1 MARQQSVYRRFYL
14 HSKTKVIMM
23 TEEKYNLV
31 KMYER
36 SFKENWELPAVTD
49 YGTDVTLT
57 YGQLAINIE
66 KLHILFKECG
76 IKKNDKIAVM
86 GRNNSNWVAVF
97 LATIT
102 YGAII
107 VPILQDFRANDA
119 IHIINHSGSKLL
131 FISDIN
137 WEGIDLDQIPNV
149 LAAVSLNDWH
159 PISLAL
165 DPKKINY
172 DAIAALYK
180 KKHPEGYWAD
190 DVHFDERGN
199 DQIGS
204 INYTSGTTGFSKG
217 VITPLNALAG
227 NVRYGME
234 KGLTFKGARHV
245 TFLPLAHAYGC
256 AFDFLCCLAAGG
268 HTYLVGRTPSPKI
281 LLKAFSEIKP
291 TLILS
296 VPLILEKIYK
306 KMIVPQIQKAPVS
319 WVLKVPFL
327 DEVVCSKIREQ
338 LVQAF
343 GGEFKQMIIGGA
355 PLNPEVEAFLRRIKF
370 PMSVGY
376 GMTECAP
383 LITFTPFDE
392 GAKLYSC
399 GKPLPGIME
408 VRIDN
413 PNEEGIGEVVVHGEN
428 TMLGYYKNPQATKES
443 FTKDGWLRTGD
454 LGQLDEDG
462 FLYIKGR
469 CKTMLLGP
477 SGQNIYPEEIEA
489 KINNMPYVL
498 ESLVLQQ
505 EDNRLVALVCPDY
518 NEVDASGMT
527 PEELNEQM
535 EEARKQVNSELA
547 AYEQVA
553 IVKLYPHEFEKTPKK
568 SIKRFLYTNMV

>member
-1 MARQQSVYRRFYL
+1 
-14 HSKTKVIMM
+14 MM
-23 TEEKYNLV
+23 TEEKYNFV

-36 SFKENWELPAVTD
+36 SFRENWDAEAATD

-86 GRNNSNWVAVF
+86 GKNNSNWIAVY
-97 LATIT
+97 LAAIT

-137 WEGIDLDQIPNV
+137 WEGIDLDQIPKV
-149 LAAVSLNDWH
+149 LAVVSLNDWH

-165 DPKKINY
+165 DQKKINY
-172 DAIAALYK
+172 DAIAQK
-180 KKHPEGYWAD
+180 FKEKHPDGYWAE
-190 DVHFDERGN
+190 DVHFDERSN
-199 DQIGS
+199 EEIGS

-227 NVRYGME
+227 NVRYGLE
-234 KGLTFKGARHV
+234 SGIAFKGSRFV

-256 AFDFLCCLAAGG
+256 AFDFLSCLAAGG
-268 HTYLVGRTPSPKI
+268 HTWLIGRTPSPKI
-281 LLKAFSEIKP
+281 LLKAFEEVKP
-291 TLILS
+291 TVILS

-306 KMIVPQIQKAPVS
+306 KMIVPQIQKPPVS

-343 GGEFKQMIIGGA
+343 GGEFSQMIIGGA
-355 PLNPEVEAFLRRIKF
+355 PLTEVEAFLHRIKF
-370 PMSVGY
+370 PVSVGY

-383 LITFTPFDE
+383 LICYTPINE
-392 GAKLYSC
+392 GPRMYSC
-399 GKPLPGIME
+399 GKPLAGIME
-408 VRIDN
+408 VKILD
-413 PNEEGIGEVVVHGEN
+413 PNSEGIGEVVVRGEN
-428 TMLGYYKNPQATKES
+428 TMQGYYKNPQATRDS

-454 LGQLDEDG
+454 LGMLDEDG
-462 FLYIKGR
+462 FLFIKGR

-505 EDNRLVALVCPDY
+505 EDNRLVALICPDY
-518 NEVDASGMT
+518 NEVDASGLT
-527 PEELNEQM
+527 REQLDEAM

-547 AYEQVA
+547 AYEQIS

-568 SIKRFLYTNMV
+568 SIKRFLYTSMV

>member
-1 MARQQSVYRRFYL
+1 
-14 HSKTKVIMM
+14 MM
-23 TEEKYNLV
+23 TEEQYNFVKYF
-31 KMYER
+31 ER
-36 SFKENWELPAVTD
+36 SFRDNWDMPAVTD
-49 YGTDVTLT
+49 YGTDLTLT

-86 GRNNSNWVAVF
+86 GRNNSNWVAVY
-97 LATIT
+97 LAAVT

-137 WEGIDLDQIPNV
+137 WEGIDLDQIPKV
-149 LAAVSLNDWH
+149 LVVVSLNDWH

-165 DPKKINY
+165 DPKKINFE
-172 DAIAALYK
+172 AIAAK
-180 KKHPEGYWAD
+180 FKEKHPEGYWAK
-190 DVHFDERGN
+190 DVHYDERSN
-199 DQIGS
+199 EEIGS

-217 VITPLNALAG
+217 VIMPLNGLAG
-227 NVRYGME
+227 NIRFAFEINMVYSGC
-234 KGLTFKGARHV
+234 RHV

-256 AFDFLCCLAAGG
+256 AFDFLACLAAGG
-268 HTYLVGRTPSPKI
+268 HTWLIGRTPSPKI

-291 TLILS
+291 TTILS

-306 KMIVPQIQKAPVS
+306 KMIVPQIQKPPVS

-327 DEVVCSKIREQ
+327 DEVICGKIREQ

-343 GGEFKQMIIGGA
+343 GGEFRQMIIGGA
-355 PLNPEVEAFLRRIKF
+355 PLNPEVEAFLYRIKF

-383 LITFTPFDE
+383 LISFTPYD
-392 GAKLYSC
+392 GGSKPLSC

-408 VRIDN
+408 VKILDS
-413 PNEEGIGEVVVHGEN
+413 NEEGIGELVVRGEN
-428 TMLGYYKNPQATKES
+428 TMTGYYKNPQATKDS

-454 LGQLDEDG
+454 LGMLDEDG

-505 EDNRLVALVCPDY
+505 EDNRLVALICPDY

-527 PEELNEQM
+527 RDELDAYM
-535 EEARKQVNSELA
+535 EDARKQVNSELA
-547 AYEQVA
+547 AYEQIS

-568 SIKRFLYTNMV
+568 SIKRFLYTSMV

>member
-1 MARQQSVYRRFYL
+1 
-14 HSKTKVIMM
+14 MM
-23 TEEKYNLV
+23 NEDKYNFV
-31 KMYER
+31 KYYER
-36 SFKENWELPAVTD
+36 SFREHWDLEAVTD

-57 YGQLAINIE
+57 YGQLAINIA

-76 IKKNDKIAVM
+76 IRKNDKIAVM
-86 GRNNSNWVAVF
+86 GKNNSNWVAVY

-119 IHIINHSGSKLL
+119 IHIINHSESKLL

-149 LAAVSLNDWH
+149 KAAVSLNDWH

-172 DAIAALYK
+172 DAVAAKFKEKY
-180 KKHPEGYWAD
+180 PEGYYAK
-190 DVHFDERGN
+190 DVQYDERPN
-199 DQIGS
+199 SEIGS

-227 NVRYGME
+227 NVRYGIDH
-234 KGLTFKGARHV
+234 KLVYSGSRFV

-256 AFDFLCCLAAGG
+256 AFDFLACLAAGG
-268 HTYLVGRTPSPKI
+268 HTWLVGRTPSPKI
-281 LLKAFSEIKP
+281 LLKAFAEIKP

-306 KMIVPQIQKAPVS
+306 KMIVPQIQKPPVS

-343 GGEFKQMIIGGA
+343 GGEFSQIIIGGA

-370 PMSVGY
+370 PMTVGY

-383 LITFTPFDE
+383 LITFTPYSE
-392 GAKLYSC
+392 GGGKLYSC
-399 GKPLPGIME
+399 GRALPDIME
-408 VRIDN
+408 IKVLD
-413 PNEEGIGEVVVHGEN
+413 PNEDGIGEIVTRGEN
-428 TMLGYYKNPQATKES
+428 TMIGYYKNPQATKET
-443 FTKDGWLRTGD
+443 FTEDGWLRTGD
-454 LGQLDEDG
+454 LGQIDEEG
-462 FLYIKGR
+462 FLFIKGR

-518 NEVDASGMT
+518 NEVDASGLT
-527 PEELNEQM
+527 REQLDEIM
-535 EEARKQVNSELA
+535 EDARRQVNSELA
-547 AYEQVA
+547 SYEQ
-553 IVKLYPHEFEKTPKK
+553 ISRVKLYPHEFEKTPKK
-568 SIKRFLYTNMV
+568 SIKRFLYTVNS

>member
-1 MARQQSVYRRFYL
+1 
-14 HSKTKVIMM
+14 MM
-23 TEEKYNLV
+23 NEEQYNFV
-31 KMYER
+31 KMFER
-36 SFKENWELPAVTD
+36 SFRDNWELEAVTD

-76 IKKNDKIAVM
+76 VKKNDKIAVM
-86 GRNNSNWVAVF
+86 GKNNSNWIAVY
-97 LATIT
+97 LAAVT

-119 IHIINHSGSKLL
+119 IHIVNHSGSKLL

-137 WEGIDLDQIPNV
+137 WEGMDLDQIPKV
-149 LAAVSLNDWH
+149 LAVVSLNDWH
-159 PISLAL
+159 PISLAF
-165 DPKKINY
+165 DPKKLNY
-172 DAIAALYK
+172 EAIAQKFK
-180 KKHPEGYWAD
+180 KKHPEGYWAK
-190 DVHFDERGN
+190 DVHYDERGN

-217 VITPLNALAG
+217 VIMPLNGLAG
-227 NVRYGME
+227 NIRYAFEIGLVY
-234 KGLTFKGARHV
+234 KGCRHV

-256 AFDFLCCLAAGG
+256 AFDFLACLAAGG
-268 HTYLVGRTPSPKI
+268 HSWLIGRTPSPKI
-281 LLKAFSEIKP
+281 LLKAFSEVKP
-291 TLILS
+291 TTILS

-306 KMIVPQIQKAPVS
+306 KMIVPQIQKPPVS

-327 DEVVCSKIREQ
+327 DEVVCSRIREQ
-338 LVQAF
+338 LIQAF
-343 GGEFKQMIIGGA
+343 GGEFRQMIIGGA
-355 PLNPEVEAFLRRIKF
+355 PLNPEVEAFLYRIKF
-370 PMSVGY
+370 PMSVGF

-383 LITFTPFDE
+383 LISFTPYDA
-392 GAKLYSC
+392 GSKLYSC

-408 VRIDN
+408 VKILD
-413 PNEEGIGEVVVHGEN
+413 PNEEGIGEIVVRGEN
-428 TMLGYYKNPQATKES
+428 TMTGYFKNPEATKDA
-443 FTKDGWLRTGD
+443 FTEDGWLRTGD
-454 LGQLDEDG
+454 LGMLDEDG

-505 EDNRLVALVCPDY
+505 EDNRLVALICPDY
-518 NEVDASGMT
+518 NEVDASG
-527 PEELNEQM
+527 LSREQFDEIM
-535 EEARKQVNSELA
+535 EDSRKQVNSELA
-547 AYEQVA
+547 SYEQIA

-568 SIKRFLYTNMV
+568 SIKRFLYTSMV

>member
-1 MARQQSVYRRFYL
+1 
-14 HSKTKVIMM
+14 MM
-23 TEEKYNLV
+23 TEEKYNFV

-36 SFKENWELPAVTD
+36 SFRENWDREAVTD

-76 IKKNDKIAVM
+76 LKKNEKVALM
-86 GRNNSNWVAVF
+86 GKNNTNWVAVY

-119 IHIINHSGSKLL
+119 IHIINHSESKLL

-137 WEGIDLDQIPNV
+137 WEGIDLDQIPKV
-149 LAAVSLNDWH
+149 KAAVSLNDWH

-165 DPKKINY
+165 DPKKINF
-172 DAIAALYK
+172 DAVNEK
-180 KKHPEGYWAD
+180 FKQKHPDGYWAKD
-190 DVHFDERGN
+190 LHFDERSN
-199 DQIGS
+199 EEIGS

-227 NVRYGME
+227 NVRYGLE
-234 KGLTFKGARHV
+234 SGIAHAGSRFV

-256 AFDFLCCLAAGG
+256 AFDFLACLASGG
-268 HTYLVGRTPSPKI
+268 HSWLVGRTPSPKI
-281 LLKAFSEIKP
+281 LLKAFAEVKP
-291 TLILS
+291 TVILS

-306 KMIVPQIQKAPVS
+306 KMIVPQIQKPPVS

-327 DEVVCSKIREQ
+327 DEIVCSKIREQ

-343 GGEFKQMIIGGA
+343 GGEFSQMIIGGA
-355 PLNPEVEAFLRRIKF
+355 PLNPEVEAFLYRIKF
-370 PMSVGY
+370 PVSVGY

-383 LITFTPFDE
+383 LICYTPINE
-392 GAKLYSC
+392 GPRMYSC
-399 GKPLPGIME
+399 GRPLKGIME
-408 VRIDN
+408 VKILD
-413 PNEEGIGEVVVHGEN
+413 PNSEGIGEVVVRGEN
-428 TMLGYYKNPQATKES
+428 TMNGYYKNAQATKES

-454 LGQLDEDG
+454 LGMLDEDG

-505 EDNRLVALVCPDY
+505 EDTRLVALICPDY
-518 NEVDASGMT
+518 NEVDNDGLT
-527 PEELNEQM
+527 REQLDEQM

-547 AYEQVA
+547 AYEQIA

-568 SIKRFLYTNMV
+568 SIKRFLYTSMV

>member
-1 MARQQSVYRRFYL
+1 
-14 HSKTKVIMM
+14 MM
-23 TEEKYNLV
+23 TEEKYNFV

-36 SFKENWELPAVTD
+36 SFKENWEMPAVTD

-57 YGQLAINIE
+57 YGQLAINME

-86 GRNNSNWVAVF
+86 GRNNSNWVTVF
-97 LATIT
+97 LAAVT
-102 YGAII
+102 YGAVI

-137 WEGIDLDQIPNV
+137 WEGIDLDQIPQV

-165 DPKKINY
+165 DSKKINY
-172 DAIAALYK
+172 DAIAEKYK
-180 KKHPEGYWAD
+180 AKHPDGYWAK
-190 DVHFDERGN
+190 DVHFDDRPNSE
-199 DQIGS
+199 IGS

-217 VITPLNALAG
+217 VIMPLNGLAG
-227 NVRYGME
+227 NVRFGIE
-234 KGLTFKGARHV
+234 SGLAFKGSRFV

-256 AFDFLCCLAAGG
+256 AFDFLSCLAAGG
-268 HTYLVGRTPSPKI
+268 HTWLVGRTPSPKI
-281 LLKAFSEIKP
+281 LLKAFSEVKP

-306 KMIVPQIQKAPVS
+306 KMIVPQIQKPPVS

-327 DEVVCSKIREQ
+327 DSVVCSKIREQ

-343 GGEFKQMIIGGA
+343 GGEFRQIIIGGA
-355 PLNPEVEAFLRRIKF
+355 PLNPEVEAFLYRIKF
-370 PMSVGY
+370 PVSVGY

-383 LITFTPFDE
+383 LIAFTPYDC
-392 GAKLYSC
+392 GSKPYSC
-399 GKPLPGIME
+399 GRPLPGIME
-408 VRIDN
+408 VKIIN
-413 PNEEGIGEVVVHGEN
+413 PNAEGIGEVVVRGEN
-428 TMLGYYKNPQATKES
+428 TMVGYYKNAQATKES
-443 FTKDGWLRTGD
+443 FTSDGWLRTGD
-454 LGQLDEDG
+454 LGMLDEDG

-489 KINNMPYVL
+489 KLNNMPYVL
-498 ESLVLQQ
+498 ESLVLQH
-505 EDNRLVALVCPDY
+505 EDNRLVALICPDY

-527 PEELNEQM
+527 PEELEEQM

-547 AYEQVA
+547 AYEQIA

-568 SIKRFLYTNMV
+568 SIKRFLYTTAGV

>member
-1 MARQQSVYRRFYL
+1 
-14 HSKTKVIMM
+14 MM
-23 TEEKYNLV
+23 TGDQYNFV
-31 KMYER
+31 KLYER
-36 SFKENWELPAVTD
+36 SFKDNWELPAVSD

-76 IKKNDKIAVM
+76 IKKNDKIALM
-86 GRNNSNWVAVF
+86 GKNNSNWVAVY
-97 LATIT
+97 LAAIT

-119 IHIINHSGSKLL
+119 IHIINHSESKLL

-137 WEGIDLDQIPNV
+137 WEGIDLDQIPKIK
-149 LAAVSLNDWH
+149 AAVSLNDWH

-172 DAIAALYK
+172 EAIANK
-180 KKHPEGYWAD
+180 FKEKHPDGYWPKD
-190 DVHFDERGN
+190 LHFDERGN
-199 DQIGS
+199 DCIGS

-217 VITPLNALAG
+217 VIMPLNGLAG
-227 NVRYGME
+227 NIRYAME
-234 KGLTFKGARHV
+234 QNLVSRDSRHV

-256 AFDFLCCLAAGG
+256 AFDFLACLAAGG
-268 HTYLVGRTPSPKI
+268 HTYLIGRTPSPKI
-281 LLKAFSEIKP
+281 LLKAFAEIKP
-291 TLILS
+291 TIILS

-327 DEVVCSKIREQ
+327 DEIVCSKIREQ
-338 LVQAF
+338 LMQAF
-343 GGEFKQMIIGGA
+343 GGEFRQMIIGGA
-355 PLNPEVEAFLRRIKF
+355 PLNPEVEAFLYRIKF

-383 LITFTPFDE
+383 LITFTPYDQ
-392 GAKLYSC
+392 GSKPLSC
-399 GKPLPGIME
+399 GKPLTGIME
-408 VRIDN
+408 VKIDN
-413 PNEEGIGEVVVHGEN
+413 PNEEGIGEVVVRGEN
-428 TMLGYYKNPQATKES
+428 TMTGYYKNAQATKES

-454 LGQLDEDG
+454 LGILDEDG

-469 CKTMLLGP
+469 CKTMLLGA

-505 EDNRLVALVCPDY
+505 EDGRLVALICPDY
-518 NEVDASGMT
+518 NEVDASGLT
-527 PEELNEQM
+527 AEQFNEVM
-535 EEARKQVNSELA
+535 EDSRKQVNSELA
-547 AYEQVA
+547 SYEQIA

>member
-1 MARQQSVYRRFYL
+1 
-14 HSKTKVIMM
+14 MM
-23 TEEKYNLV
+23 QEEQYNFV

-36 SFKENWELPAVTD
+36 SFRENWELPAVSD

-57 YGQLAINIE
+57 YGQLAINIA
-66 KLHILFKECG
+66 KLHILFEEC
-76 IKKNDKIAVM
+76 KVKPNDKIALM
-86 GRNNSNWVAVF
+86 GRNNSNWVAVY
-97 LATIT
+97 LAAVT

-107 VPILQDFRANDA
+107 VPILQDFHANDA

-131 FISDIN
+131 FISNLN
-137 WEGIDLDQIPNV
+137 WEGIDLDQIPAV
-149 LAAVSLNDWH
+149 KAVVSLNDWH

-165 DPKKINY
+165 DPKRINY
-172 DAIAALYK
+172 ERVTTLFKERY
-180 KKHPEGYWAD
+180 PEGYWAK
-190 DVHFDERGN
+190 DVHYADRPNSE
-199 DQIGS
+199 IAS

-227 NVRYGME
+227 NVRYGLE
-234 KGLTFKGARHV
+234 AGLTFKGARHV

-281 LLKAFSEIKP
+281 LLNAFAEVKP
-291 TLILS
+291 TVILS

-306 KMIVPQIQKAPVS
+306 KMIVPQIQKPPVS

-343 GGEFKQMIIGGA
+343 GGEFRQMIIGGA
-355 PLNPEVEAFLRRIKF
+355 PLNPEVEAFLTRIKF

-383 LITFTPFDE
+383 LICFTPYDE
-392 GAKLYSC
+392 GSKLNSC
-399 GKPLPGIME
+399 GRPLTGIME
-408 VRIDN
+408 VKILD
-413 PNEEGIGEVVVHGEN
+413 PNEDGIGEIVVRGEN
-428 TMLGYYKNPQATKES
+428 TMLGYYKNPTATKES

-454 LGQLDEDG
+454 LGMLDEDG

-505 EDNRLVALVCPDY
+505 EDNRLVALICPDY
-518 NEVDASGMT
+518 NEIDADGLTREQVD
-527 PEELNEQM
+527 EQM

-553 IVKLYPHEFEKTPKK
+553 LIKLYPHEFEKTPKK

>member
-1 MARQQSVYRRFYL
+1 
-14 HSKTKVIMM
+14 MM
-23 TEEKYNLV
+23 NEEKYNFV
-31 KMYER
+31 KFYER
-36 SFKENWELPAVTD
+36 SFRQNWDEPAVTD

-66 KLHILFKECG
+66 KLHILFEACG

-86 GRNNSNWVAVF
+86 GKNNSNWVAVY

-119 IHIINHSGSKLL
+119 IHIINHSESKLV

-137 WEGIDLDQIPNV
+137 WEGIDLDQIPKV
-149 LAAVSLNDWH
+149 KAAISLNDWH

-172 DAIAALYK
+172 EAVAQK
-180 KKHPEGYWAD
+180 FKEKHPNGYRAE
-190 DVHFDERGN
+190 DVHYDERPN
-199 DQIGS
+199 SEVGS

-227 NVRYGME
+227 NVRYGLE
-234 KGLTFKGARHV
+234 SGIAFKGSRFV

-256 AFDFLCCLAAGG
+256 AFDFLSCLAAGG
-268 HTYLVGRTPSPKI
+268 HTWLVGRTPSPKI
-281 LLKAFSEIKP
+281 LLKAFAEVKP
-291 TLILS
+291 TVILS

-306 KMIVPQIQKAPVS
+306 KMIVPQIQKPPVS

-343 GGEFKQMIIGGA
+343 GGEFSQMIIGGA
-355 PLNPEVEAFLRRIKF
+355 PLNPEVEAFLYRIKF
-370 PMSVGY
+370 PVSVGY

-383 LITFTPFDE
+383 LICYTPINE
-392 GAKLYSC
+392 GPRKFSC
-399 GKPLPGIME
+399 GRPLPGIME
-408 VRIDN
+408 VKILD
-413 PNEEGIGEVVVHGEN
+413 PNSEGIGEVVVRGEN
-428 TMLGYYKNPQATKES
+428 TMAGYYKNPQVTKES

-454 LGQLDEDG
+454 LGQLDKDG

-518 NEVDASGMT
+518 NEVDASGLSSEQL
-527 PEELNEQM
+527 EEAM
-535 EEARKQVNSELA
+535 EDARKQVNSELA
-547 AYEQVA
+547 AYEQ
-553 IVKLYPHEFEKTPKK
+553 ISLFKLYPHEFEKTPKK

>member
-1 MARQQSVYRRFYL
+1 
-14 HSKTKVIMM
+14 M
-23 TEEKYNLV
+23 TEEKYNLI

-36 SFKENWELPAVTD
+36 SLKENWDEPAVTD

-57 YGQLAINIE
+57 YGQIAINIE

-86 GRNNSNWVAVF
+86 GRNNSNWVTVF

-149 LAAVSLNDWH
+149 LAAISLNDWH

-165 DPKKINY
+165 DSKKINY
-172 DAIAALYK
+172 DAIAEKYK
-180 KKHPEGYWAD
+180 AKHPDGYWAKD
-190 DVHFDERGN
+190 LHFDERGN

-227 NVRYGME
+227 YVRYGLE
-234 KGLTFKGARHV
+234 SGIAFKGSRFV

-256 AFDFLCCLAAGG
+256 AFDFLSCLAAGG
-268 HTYLVGRTPSPKI
+268 HTWLVGRTPSPKI
-281 LLKAFSEIKP
+281 LLKAFSEVKP
-291 TLILS
+291 TVILS

-306 KMIVPQIQKAPVS
+306 KMIVPQIQKPPVS

-343 GGEFKQMIIGGA
+343 GGEFSQMIIGGA
-355 PLNPEVEAFLRRIKF
+355 PLNPEVEAFLYRIKF
-370 PMSVGY
+370 PVSVGY

-383 LITFTPFDE
+383 LICFTPINE
-392 GAKLYSC
+392 GPRKFSC
-399 GKPLPGIME
+399 GRPLPGIME
-408 VRIDN
+408 VKIIN
-413 PNEEGIGEVVVHGEN
+413 PNAEGIGEVVVRGEN
-428 TMLGYYKNPQATKES
+428 TMVGYYKNPQATKES
-443 FTKDGWLRTGD
+443 FTSDGWLRTGD
-454 LGQLDEDG
+454 LGMLDEDG

-489 KINNMPYVL
+489 KLNNMPYVL
-498 ESLVLQQ
+498 ESLVLQH
-505 EDNRLVALVCPDY
+505 EDNRLVALICPDY

-527 PEELNEQM
+527 REELEEQM

-547 AYEQVA
+547 AYEQIA

-568 SIKRFLYTNMV
+568 SIKRFLYTTTGI

>member
-1 MARQQSVYRRFYL
+1 
-14 HSKTKVIMM
+14 MM
-23 TEEKYNLV
+23 TGDQYNFV
-31 KMYER
+31 KLYER
-36 SFKENWELPAVTD
+36 SFKDNWELPAVSD

-76 IKKNDKIAVM
+76 IKKNDKIALM
-86 GRNNSNWVAVF
+86 GKNNSNWVAVY
-97 LATIT
+97 LAAIT

-119 IHIINHSGSKLL
+119 IHIINHSESKLL

-137 WEGIDLDQIPNV
+137 WEGIDLDQIPKIK
-149 LAAVSLNDWH
+149 AAVSLNDWH

-172 DAIAALYK
+172 EAIANK
-180 KKHPEGYWAD
+180 FKEKHPDGYWPKD
-190 DVHFDERGN
+190 LHFDERGN
-199 DQIGS
+199 DCIGS

-217 VITPLNALAG
+217 VIMPLNGLAG
-227 NVRYGME
+227 NIRYAME
-234 KGLTFKGARHV
+234 QHLVSRESRHV

-256 AFDFLCCLAAGG
+256 AFDFLACLAAGG
-268 HTYLVGRTPSPKI
+268 HTYLIGRTPSPKI
-281 LLKAFSEIKP
+281 LLKAFAEIKP
-291 TLILS
+291 TIILS

-327 DEVVCSKIREQ
+327 DSVVCSKIREQ
-338 LVQAF
+338 LMQAF
-343 GGEFKQMIIGGA
+343 GGEFRQMIIGGA
-355 PLNPEVEAFLRRIKF
+355 PLNPEVEAFLYRIKF

-383 LITFTPFDE
+383 LITFTPYDQ
-392 GAKLYSC
+392 GSKPLSC
-399 GKPLPGIME
+399 GKPLTGIME
-408 VRIDN
+408 VKIDN
-413 PNEEGIGEVVVHGEN
+413 PNEEGIGEVVVRGEN
-428 TMLGYYKNPQATKES
+428 TMTGYYKNAQATKES

-454 LGQLDEDG
+454 LGILDEDG

-469 CKTMLLGP
+469 CKTMLLGA

-505 EDNRLVALVCPDY
+505 EDGRLVALICPDY
-518 NEVDASGMT
+518 NEVDASGLT
-527 PEELNEQM
+527 AEQFNEVM
-535 EEARKQVNSELA
+535 EDSRKQVNSELA
-547 AYEQVA
+547 SYEQIS

>member
-1 MARQQSVYRRFYL
+1 
-14 HSKTKVIMM
+14 MM
-23 TEEKYNLV
+23 TEEKYNFV
-31 KMYER
+31 KYFER
-36 SFKENWELPAVTD
+36 SFREHWDLDAVTD
-49 YGTDVTLT
+49 YDTQVTLT
-57 YGQLAINIE
+57 YGRLAINIA
-66 KLHILFKECG
+66 KLHILFAECG

-86 GRNNSNWVAVF
+86 GRNNSNWIAVY
-97 LATIT
+97 LATVT

-107 VPILQDFRANDA
+107 VPILQDFHANDA
-119 IHIINHSGSKLL
+119 IHIINHSESKLL
-131 FISDIN
+131 FISNLN

-159 PISLAL
+159 PFSLAL
-165 DPKKINY
+165 DPKRINY
-172 DAIAALYK
+172 DAIAELFK
-180 KKHPEGYWAD
+180 KKYPNGYHAE
-190 DVHFDERGN
+190 DVHYEERSN
-199 DQIGS
+199 SEIGS

-217 VITPLNALAG
+217 VIMPLNGLAG
-227 NVRYGME
+227 NIRYGIE
-234 KGLTFKGARHV
+234 SHLTFEGARHV

-256 AFDFLCCLAAGG
+256 AFDFLACLAAGG
-268 HTYLVGRTPSPKI
+268 HTWLIGRTPSPKI
-281 LLKAFSEIKP
+281 LLKAFDEIKP

-306 KMIVPQIQKAPVS
+306 KMIVPQIQKPPVS

-327 DEVVCSKIREQ
+327 DEVVCGKIREQ

-343 GGEFKQMIIGGA
+343 GGEFRQMIIGGA
-355 PLNPEVEAFLRRIKF
+355 PLNPEVEAFLTRIKF

-383 LITFTPFDE
+383 LICFTPYDE
-392 GAKLYSC
+392 GSKVFSC
-399 GKPLPGIME
+399 GKPLAGIME
-408 VRIDN
+408 VKILD
-413 PNEEGIGEVVVHGEN
+413 PNEEGIGEIVTRGEN
-428 TMLGYYKNPQATKES
+428 TMTGYFKNPKATKES

-454 LGQLDEDG
+454 LGMIDEDG

-489 KINNMPYVL
+489 KINNMPFVL

-527 PEELNEQM
+527 PEQFDEYM
-535 EEARKQVNSELA
+535 EDARKQVNSELA
-547 AYEQVA
+547 AYEQIAV
-553 IVKLYPHEFEKTPKK
+553 VKLYPHEFEKTPKK
-568 SIKRFLYTNMV
+568 SIKRFLYTNMVK

>member
-1 MARQQSVYRRFYL
+1 
-14 HSKTKVIMM
+14 MM
-23 TEEKYNLV
+23 TEDKYNFV
-31 KMYER
+31 KIFER
-36 SFKENWELPAVTD
+36 ALQDNWDSPAVTD
-49 YGTDVTLT
+49 YGTNVTLT

-66 KLHILFKECG
+66 KLHILFKECK
-76 IKKNDKIAVM
+76 IKKDDKIAVM
-86 GRNNSNWVAVF
+86 GKNNSNWVAVY
-97 LATIT
+97 LAAIT

-119 IHIINHSGSKLL
+119 IHIINHSEAKLL

-165 DPKKINY
+165 DPKKINLT
-172 DAIAALYK
+172 AIAEK
-180 KKHPEGYWAD
+180 FKEKHPDGYWPK

-217 VITPLNALAG
+217 VIMPLNGLAG
-227 NVRYGME
+227 NIRYAHEIQLVYPGC
-234 KGLTFKGARHV
+234 RHV

-256 AFDFLCCLAAGG
+256 AFDFLACLSAGG
-268 HTYLVGRTPSPKI
+268 HTYLIGRTPSPKI
-281 LLKAFSEIKP
+281 LLQAFAEIKP
-291 TLILS
+291 TTILS

-306 KMIVPQIQKAPVS
+306 KMIVPQIQKPPVS

-327 DEVVCSKIREQ
+327 DEVVCTKIREQ
-338 LVQAF
+338 LIQAF
-343 GGEFKQMIIGGA
+343 GGEFRQMIIGGA
-355 PLNPEVEAFLRRIKF
+355 PLNPEVEAFLYRIKF
-370 PMSVGY
+370 PMSVGF

-383 LITFTPFDE
+383 LISFTPYDE
-392 GAKLYSC
+392 GSKLYSC

-408 VRIDN
+408 VKILD
-413 PNEEGIGEVVVHGEN
+413 PNSEGVGEIVVRGEN
-428 TMLGYYKNPQATKES
+428 TMAGYFKNPQATKEA

-454 LGQLDEDG
+454 LGVMDEDG

-489 KINNMPYVL
+489 KINNMPFVL
-498 ESLVLQQ
+498 ESLVLQM
-505 EDNRLVALVCPDY
+505 EDNRLVALICPDY

-527 PEELNEQM
+527 QEQFNEFM
-535 EEARKQVNSELA
+535 EDARKQVNSELA
-547 AYEQVA
+547 SYEQIA

-568 SIKRFLYTNMV
+568 SIKRFLYTSMV

>member
-1 MARQQSVYRRFYL
+1 
-14 HSKTKVIMM
+14 MM
-23 TEEKYNLV
+23 TSDQYNFV
-31 KMYER
+31 KIYER
-36 SFKENWELPAVTD
+36 SFKEHWDMPAVTD

-86 GRNNSNWVAVF
+86 GKNNSNWVAVY
-97 LATIT
+97 LAAIT

-119 IHIINHSGSKLL
+119 IHIINHSESKLL

-137 WEGIDLDQIPNV
+137 WEGIELDQIRKV
-149 LAAVSLNDWH
+149 KAVVSLNDWH

-172 DAIAALYK
+172 EAIAALFK
-180 KKHPEGYWAD
+180 KKHPDGYWAKD
-190 DVHFDERGN
+190 LHFDERGN

-217 VITPLNALAG
+217 VIMPLNGLAG
-227 NVRYGME
+227 NIRFASEIKMIYEGC
-234 KGLTFKGARHV
+234 RHV

-256 AFDFLCCLAAGG
+256 AFDFLGCLAAGG
-268 HTYLVGRTPSPKI
+268 HTWLIGRTPSPKI
-281 LLKAFSEIKP
+281 LLKAFAEIKP
-291 TLILS
+291 TTILS

-306 KMIVPQIQKAPVS
+306 KMIVPQIQKPPVS

-338 LVQAF
+338 LMQAF
-343 GGEFKQMIIGGA
+343 GGEFRQMIIGGA
-355 PLNPEVEAFLRRIKF
+355 PLNPEVESFLYRIKF

-383 LITFTPFDE
+383 LISFTPYDA
-392 GAKLYSC
+392 GSKPLSC
-399 GKPLPGIME
+399 GKPLEGIME
-408 VRIDN
+408 VKILD
-413 PNEEGIGEVVVHGEN
+413 PNEEGIGEVVTRGEN
-428 TMLGYYKNPQATKES
+428 TMAGYYKNAQATKES

-454 LGQLDEDG
+454 LGIIDEDG

-489 KINNMPYVL
+489 KLNNMPYVL

-505 EDNRLVALVCPDY
+505 EDSRLVALICPDY
-518 NEVDASGMT
+518 NEVDADGLT
-527 PEELNEQM
+527 REQLDEQM

-547 AYEQVA
+547 AYEQIA

>member
-1 MARQQSVYRRFYL
+1 
-14 HSKTKVIMM
+14 MM
-23 TEEKYNLV
+23 LEEKFNFV
-31 KMYER
+31 KMFER
-36 SFKENWELPAVTD
+36 SFRDNWSEPAVTD

-76 IKKNDKIAVM
+76 VKKNDKIAVM
-86 GRNNSNWVAVF
+86 GKNNSNWVAVY
-97 LATIT
+97 LAAIT

-119 IHIINHSGSKLL
+119 IHIVNHSGTKLL

-137 WEGIDLDQIPNV
+137 WEGMDLDQIPKV
-149 LAAVSLNDWH
+149 LAVVSLNDWH
-159 PISLAL
+159 PISLAV

-172 DAIAALYK
+172 EAIAQK
-180 KKHPEGYWAD
+180 FKEKHPEGYWAKD
-190 DVHFDERGN
+190 LHFDERSN
-199 DQIGS
+199 EEIGS

-217 VITPLNALAG
+217 VVMPLNGLAG
-227 NVRYGME
+227 NVRYGLE
-234 KGLTFKGARHV
+234 SNLVHRGSRFV

-256 AFDFLCCLAAGG
+256 AFDFLSCLAAGG
-268 HTYLVGRTPSPKI
+268 HTWLIGRTPSPKI
-281 LLKAFSEIKP
+281 LLKAFAEIKP

-306 KMIVPQIQKAPVS
+306 KMIVPQIQKPPVS

-338 LVQAF
+338 LVQ
-343 GGEFKQMIIGGA
+343 
-355 PLNPEVEAFLRRIKF
+355 EAFLYRIKF

-383 LITFTPFDE
+383 LITFTPYDE
-392 GAKLYSC
+392 GSKKFSC
-399 GKPLPGIME
+399 GKPLQGIME
-408 VRIDN
+408 VKILN
-413 PNEEGIGEVVVHGEN
+413 PNKEGIGEVVTRGEN
-428 TMLGYYKNPQATKES
+428 TMTGYYKNPAATKDS

-454 LGQLDEDG
+454 LGVLDEDG

-498 ESLVLQQ
+498 ESLVLQH
-505 EDNRLVALVCPDY
+505 EDNRLVALICPDY
-518 NEVDASGMT
+518 NEVDAGGLT
-527 PEELNEQM
+527 REQLNDQM
-535 EEARKQVNSELA
+535 EEVRKQVNSELA
-547 AYEQVA
+547 AYEQIA

-568 SIKRFLYTNMV
+568 SIKRFLYTTAV

>member
-1 MARQQSVYRRFYL
+1 
-14 HSKTKVIMM
+14 MM
-23 TEEKYNLV
+23 TEEKYNFV

-36 SFKENWELPAVTD
+36 SFRENWDAEALTD

-86 GRNNSNWVAVF
+86 GKNNSNWIAVY
-97 LATIT
+97 LATVT

-119 IHIINHSGSKLL
+119 IHIINHSESKLL

-137 WEGIDLDQIPNV
+137 WEGIDLDQIPKV
-149 LAAVSLNDWH
+149 LAAISLNDWH

-172 DAIAALYK
+172 EAIARK
-180 KKHPEGYWAD
+180 FKEKHPDGYWAK
-190 DVHFDERGN
+190 DVHFDERAN
-199 DQIGS
+199 SEVGS

-217 VITPLNALAG
+217 VIMPLNGLAG
-227 NVRYGME
+227 NVRYGLE
-234 KGLTFKGARHV
+234 SGIAFKGSRFV

-256 AFDFLCCLAAGG
+256 AFDFLSCLAAGG
-268 HTYLVGRTPSPKI
+268 HSWLIGRTPSPKI
-281 LLKAFSEIKP
+281 LLKAFEEVKP
-291 TLILS
+291 TVILS

-306 KMIVPQIQKAPVS
+306 KMIVPQIQKPPVS

-343 GGEFKQMIIGGA
+343 GGEFSQMIIGGA
-355 PLNPEVEAFLRRIKF
+355 PLNPEVEAFLHRIKF
-370 PMSVGY
+370 PVSVGY

-383 LITFTPFDE
+383 LICYTPINE
-392 GAKLYSC
+392 GPRMYSC
-399 GKPLPGIME
+399 GKPLAGIME
-408 VRIDN
+408 VKILD
-413 PNEEGIGEVVVHGEN
+413 PNSEGIGEVVVRGEN
-428 TMLGYYKNPQATKES
+428 TMAGYYKNPKATKEA
-443 FTKDGWLRTGD
+443 FTKDRWLRTGD
-454 LGQLDEDG
+454 LGTLDSDG

-518 NEVDASGMT
+518 NEVDASGLT
-527 PEELNEQM
+527 REQLDEAM

-547 AYEQVA
+547 AYEQIA

-568 SIKRFLYTNMV
+568 SIKRFLYTVNS

>member
-1 MARQQSVYRRFYL
+1 
-14 HSKTKVIMM
+14 MM
-23 TEEKYNLV
+23 TGDQYNFV

-36 SFKENWELPAVTD
+36 SFRDNWDMEAVTD

-86 GRNNSNWVAVF
+86 GKNNSNWVAVF
-97 LATIT
+97 LAAVT

-119 IHIINHSGSKLL
+119 IHIINHSGAKLL

-149 LAAVSLNDWH
+149 LASVSLNDWH
-159 PISLAL
+159 PITLSL
-165 DPKKINY
+165 DPKHINY
-172 DAIAALYK
+172 EAIAELYK
-180 KKHPEGYWAD
+180 QKHPDGYWAK
-190 DVHFDERGN
+190 DVHFDERPN
-199 DQIGS
+199 SEIGS

-217 VITPLNALAG
+217 VIMPLNGLAG
-227 NVRYGME
+227 NIRYAFE
-234 KGLTFKGARHV
+234 HNLIYRGARHV

-256 AFDFLCCLAAGG
+256 AFDFLACLAAGG
-268 HTYLVGRTPSPKI
+268 HTFLIGRTPSPKI
-281 LLKAFSEIKP
+281 LLKAFAEVKP
-291 TLILS
+291 TIILS

-306 KMIVPQIQKAPVS
+306 KMIVPQIQKPPVS

-338 LVQAF
+338 LIQAF
-343 GGEFKQMIIGGA
+343 GGEFRQMIIGGA
-355 PLNPEVEAFLRRIKF
+355 PLNPEVEAFLYRIKF

-383 LITFTPFDE
+383 LITFTPYDE
-392 GAKLYSC
+392 GSKLYSC
-399 GKPLPGIME
+399 GKPLEGIME
-408 VRIDN
+408 MKILN
-413 PNEEGIGEVVVHGEN
+413 PNEEGIGEVVTRGEN
-428 TMLGYYKNPQATKES
+428 TMTGYYKNPQATKET

-454 LGQLDEDG
+454 LGMLDEDG

-518 NEVDASGMT
+518 NEVDASGLS
-527 PEELNEQM
+527 PEQFDEIM
-535 EEARKQVNSELA
+535 EDSRKQVNSELA
-547 AYEQVA
+547 SYEQIA